1 MKARQAVLCGV
12 LLMSGVAQAVPVD
25 CNGMTTLAQYI
36 AQNAGGGCFVQD
48 KLYTG
53 FSYTGGGSVT
63 AANVNVKV
71 VFSGTPTGPMDI
83 HGFVLTTTAGV
94 PVWTVGFTWGY
105 TISIN
110 PPNPSIQINSAK
122 IQGDFG
128 NLGPNPASAT
138 TTKGNGLVQS
148 VSLGSE
154 TDIDSFA
161 SAASLTSS
169 TTVTIPAGG
178 FLIALDETYT
188 QGPPAADLSL
198 AKTRTPHSLAAGGYL
213 TYTINLV
220 NNGPDSAPNV
230 AVTDVL
236 PANTT
241 FVSAAAP
248 AGWTATTPPVGGTG
262 TVTFTKGIVAA
273 SESATFTIVVRVGPS
288 VPVGTIITNTAT
300 TSSSATDP
308 NSANNTST
316 ALASVAGCGP
326 HTTHGH
332 ISTVPPSH
340 SGNVSH
346 EHHGQHGHTVAPN
359 CPPHAP
365 GHSPGLTEDSSG
377 GLFDQR
383 RLDP

>member
-1 MKARQAVLCGV
+1 
-12 LLMSGVAQAVPVD
+12 MSGVAHAVPID
-25 CNGMTTLAQYI
+25 CTTMTTLAQYI
-36 AQNAGGGCFVQD
+36 TQSADGGCFVQD

-53 FSYTGGGSVT
+53 FSYSGGGAVT

-71 VFSGTPTGPMDI
+71 VFSGTPTGPMDV
-83 HGFVLTTTAGV
+83 HGFVLTTAV
-94 PVWTVGFTWGY
+94 LSPVWTVGFAWGY
-105 TISIN
+105 TISIS
-110 PPNPSIQINSAK
+110 PPSPSVIINSAK

-128 NLGPNPASAT
+128 NLVPNPASAT
-138 TTKGNGLVQS
+138 TTKSTGLGQT

-154 TDIDSFA
+154 TDIDSVA
-161 SAASLTSS
+161 SVASITSS
-169 TTVTIPAGG
+169 TTVTIPPGG
-178 FLIALDETYT
+178 FLISLDETYT
-188 QGPPAADLSL
+188 QGVPTADLSL
-198 AKTRTPHSLAAGGYL
+198 TKTNTPNPVAAGADL
-213 TYTINLV
+213 TYTIGFV

-241 FVSAAAP
+241 FVSATAP
-248 AGWTATTPPVGGTG
+248 AGWTTTTPPVGGTG
-262 TVTFTKGIVAA
+262 TVTFTKGTVAV
-273 SESATFTIVVRVGPS
+273 SESATFTIVVRVGVS
-288 VPVGTIITNTAT
+288 APVGTTITNTAT
-300 TSSSATDP
+300 TSGSATDP

-346 EHHGQHGHTVAPN
+346 QHHGQHGHTVAPN

-365 GHSPGLTEDSSG
+365 GHSPGLTEDPGG
-377 GLFDQR
+377 GLFGQGAG
-383 RLDP
+383 PEGSIF